1 MRKIEHAPWRK
12 VSSIFGNNIL
22 DKLELPRRVM
32 KNNVS
37 VALGLCFGL
46 ALGTLMGVALHH
58 SGTGMVFGAAL
69 GLLIGSLISIRK
81 KSLN

>member
-1 MRKIEHAPWRK
+1 
-12 VSSIFGNNIL
+12 
-22 DKLELPRRVM
+22 M

-69 GLLIGSLISIRK
+69 GLLIGTMISIRK